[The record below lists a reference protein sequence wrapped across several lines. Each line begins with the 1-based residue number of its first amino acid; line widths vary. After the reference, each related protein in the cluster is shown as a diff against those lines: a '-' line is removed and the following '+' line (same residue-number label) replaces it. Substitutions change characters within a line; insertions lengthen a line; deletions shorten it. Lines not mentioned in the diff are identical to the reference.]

1 MPKIKVVPLNYYKVL
16 EVEVNASDKEIR
28 QAYKRLALKWHP
40 DKHRG
45 SSIEIAE
52 QKFKEI
58 GEAYETL
65 CDKNKRSSYDAKR
78 RQTKNEESKFEK
90 RHAKN
95 EESEFEK
102 MKKEKEERERIVRE
116 RREKEIKERA

>member
-65 CDKNKRSSYDAKR
+65 CDKNKRSSYD
-78 RQTKNEESKFEK
+78 
-90 RHAKN
+90 
-95 EESEFEK
+95 
-102 MKKEKEERERIVRE
+102 
-116 RREKEIKERA
+116 